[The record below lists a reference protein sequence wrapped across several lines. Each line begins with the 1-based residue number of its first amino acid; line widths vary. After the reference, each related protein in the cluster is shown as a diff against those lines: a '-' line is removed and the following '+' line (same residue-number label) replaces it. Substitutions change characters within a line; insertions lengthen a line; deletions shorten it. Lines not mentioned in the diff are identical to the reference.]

1 MEDWWTEIADQVRD
15 CLRRHGE
22 MAPAEIARRIGLSEG
37 AVASAVSLL
46 AQQGK
51 LRISRVELF
60 DPPPS
65 A

>member
-1 MEDWWTEIADQVRD
+1 MEDWWTEIDEPVRD
-15 CLRRHGE
+15 CLKRHGE

>member
-1 MEDWWTEIADQVRD
+1 MEDWWTEIDDQVRD

-22 MAPAEIARRIGLSEG
+22 MAPAEIARRVGLSEG

>member
-1 MEDWWTEIADQVRD
+1 MEDWWTEIDDQVRD